1 MCIQSEFSLM
11 VTILDGKATAKTLR
25 EELKVRMKKLERE
38 PTLSIIC
45 VGNDPASVIYA
56 KNQEKSCKEI
66 GIDAKIH
73 QFNIINDLKLI
84 EFISNELKDED
95 AIIVQL
101 PLPGGMN
108 TEKILDAIRPDQD
121 VDGLHYV
128 NVGRRLFDYEDV
140 FYPCTPL
147 GCIEIL
153 DRYNIEIEGKH
164 AVVVGRSHLVGR
176 PLATMLEKRN
186 ATVTQCHSRS
196 KPLSKYT
203 LLADIL
209 VTAIGKAKLI
219 KADMIKKGAI
229 IIDVGM
235 NRDENGRLCGDVDF
249 ENVKGKCSF
258 ITPVPGGIGPMTV
271 AELLANTVLASERK
285 QGKNTIKY

>member
-11 VTILDGKATAKTLR
+11 VTMLDGKTTAQTLK
-25 EELKVRMKKLERE
+25 EELKVKIKKLERP

-45 VGNDPASVIYA
+45 VGDDPASVIYA
-56 KNQEKSCKEI
+56 KNQAKASKVI

-73 QFNIINDLKLI
+73 QFDKIDDLKLI
-84 EFISNELKDED
+84 QFISNELKDED

-101 PLPGGMN
+101 PLPDGMN
-108 TEKILDAIRPDQD
+108 TEKILDVIRPDQD
-121 VDGLHYV
+121 VDGLHYI

-153 DRYNIEIEGKH
+153 DRYNIKIEGKH

-186 ATVTQCHSRS
+186 ATVTQCHSHS
-196 KPLSKYT
+196 KPLLKYT

-219 KADMIKKGAI
+219 TADMIKKGVI
-229 IIDVGM
+229 VIDVGM
-235 NRDENGRLCGDVDF
+235 NRDENGKLCGDVDF
-249 ENVKGKCSF
+249 ENVKEKCSF

-285 QGKNTIKY
+285 QSKK

>member
-1 MCIQSEFSLM
+1 M
-11 VTILDGKATAKTLR
+11 VTMLDGKATAQTLK
-25 EELKVRMKKLERE
+25 EELKVKIKKLERP

-45 VGNDPASVIYA
+45 VGDNPASVIYA
-56 KNQEKSCKEI
+56 KNQAKASKEI
-66 GIDAKIH
+66 GIDAKFH
-73 QFNIINDLKLI
+73 QFDKIDDLKLI
-84 EFISNELKDED
+84 DFISSELKDED

-101 PLPGGMN
+101 PLPDGMN
-108 TEKILDAIRPDQD
+108 TEKILEMIRPDQD
-121 VDGLHYV
+121 VDGLHYI

-147 GCIEIL
+147 GCMEIL
-153 DRYNIEIEGKH
+153 DRYNIRIEGKH

-186 ATVTQCHSRS
+186 ATVTQCHSHS

-219 KADMIKKGAI
+219 TADMIKKGVI
-229 IIDVGM
+229 VIDVGM
-235 NRDENGRLCGDVDF
+235 NRDENGKLCGDVDF
-249 ENVKGKCSF
+249 ENVKEKCSF

-285 QGKNTIKY
+285 QSKK

>member
-1 MCIQSEFSLM
+1 M
-11 VTILDGKATAKTLR
+11 VMILDGKATAQRLR
-25 EELKVRMKKLERE
+25 EELKVRIKKLEWR
-38 PTLSIIC
+38 PTLGIVC
-45 VGNDPASVIYA
+45 VGSSPASVIYA
-56 KNQEKSCKEI
+56 KNQAKACEEI
-66 GIDAKIH
+66 EIDAEIY
-73 QFNIINDLKLI
+73 QFDRIKELRLI
-84 EFISNELKDED
+84 QFISNKLKDKD
-95 AIIVQL
+95 AIIVHL
-101 PLPGGMN
+101 PLPNGMN
-108 TEKILDAIRPDQD
+108 TEKIFNAIRPDQD

-219 KADMIKKGAI
+219 KADMIKKGVVV
-229 IIDVGM
+229 IDVGM
-235 NRDENGRLCGDVDF
+235 NRDETGKLCGDVDF
-249 ENVKGKCSF
+249 ANVKEKCSF

-271 AELLANTVLASERK
+271 AELLSNTVLASERK
-285 QGKNTIKY
+285 QRKKQHKILM